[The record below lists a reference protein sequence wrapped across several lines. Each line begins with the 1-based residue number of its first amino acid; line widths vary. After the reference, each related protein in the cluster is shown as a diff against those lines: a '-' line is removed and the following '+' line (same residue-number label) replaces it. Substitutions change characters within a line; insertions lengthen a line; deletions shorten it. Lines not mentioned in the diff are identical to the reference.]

1 MIVEDDLDLLHGL
14 RFLLQAYNCKI
25 CPLSDADE
33 IMKTAGLLQ
42 PDLILLDIKL
52 DHGNGLDICKEL
64 KSSYLKTIPI
74 YIMSGLPD
82 AEAKSYRSGADY
94 FFAKPFDSEVLLRQ
108 IKTLENSSSEKFT
121 FQPDIPDQRK
131 RSN

>member
-14 RFLLQAYNCKI
+14 CFLLQAYHCKI

-33 IMKTAGLLQ
+33 IMKTVGLLQ

-52 DHGNGLDICKEL
+52 DHGNGLDVCREI
-64 KSSYLKTIPI
+64 KSSYLRDVPV

-82 AEAKSYRSGADY
+82 VERKAYDSGAD
-94 FFAKPFDSEVLLRQ
+94 FFLPKPFESETLLAKIQ
-108 IKTLENSSSEKFT
+108 SLESSSLEN
-121 FQPDIPDQRK
+121 
-131 RSN
+131 

>member
-1 MIVEDDLDLLHGL
+1 MLKIMIVEDDLDLLHGL

-33 IMKTAGLLQ
+33 IVKTAGLLQ

-52 DHGNGLDICKEL
+52 DHGNGLDICREL
-64 KSSYLKTIPI
+64 KNSYLKETPV

-82 AEAKSYRSGADY
+82 AESKSYDAGADL
-94 FFAKPFDSEVLLRQ
+94 FLAKPFDSEELLTH
-108 IKTLENSSSEKFT
+108 IKTLEASSPEK
-121 FQPDIPDQRK
+121 I
-131 RSN
+131 